1 MVMIEN
7 SSQQTE
13 PSLSAVSAVPI
24 GRLIALKNT
33 IMIIAT
39 HPDDELLGYGG
50 TLIKDSKNGD
60 TIKTLKKSF

>member
-1 MVMIEN
+1 M
-7 SSQQTE
+7 
-13 PSLSAVSAVPI
+13 
-24 GRLIALKNT
+24 KK

-60 TIKTLKKSF
+60 TIKTLKSRFNNCKERRKE